1 MTSLL
6 GRVVDRPLA
15 GGRHKSP
22 LRQGAPHLDGLLV
35 AALITLEG
43 LDHLILKPKQLDGIT
58 AVYVDVVFVIWLR
71 PRTLQRRERGLSI
84 AVWVQNGFAVVLG
97 FIAGVWNFCRGLSGM
112 SLVGKVESLWRYPVK
127 SMRGEELQEAFVGFS
142 GVYGDRLFAFKSS
155 AAPKGFPYL
164 TGREQEEMLLYR
176 PRFRHPERAAKPP
189 NLSEAEGMAPGIN
202 PVFADAV
209 DLAVDVEAP
218 SGQAFGVDDPAL
230 MSLLAKRMGDGP
242 VLTLRRS
249 ERAMT
254 DCRPISLFSI
264 QTGRQLGDE
273 IGTVLD
279 KRRFRANIYL
289 DLASTG
295 GFAEDSYVGRT
306 LRIGPKV
313 VISVLERDPRCKMIT
328 IDPDTAQPN
337 PQILRTVNQ
346 THDNKAGVYGAVLVE
361 GTIRRGDV
369 IDLA

>member
-1 MTSLL
+1 
-6 GRVVDRPLA
+6 
-15 GGRHKSP
+15 
-22 LRQGAPHLDGLLV
+22 
-35 AALITLEG
+35 
-43 LDHLILKPKQLDGIT
+43 
-58 AVYVDVVFVIWLR
+58 
-71 PRTLQRRERGLSI
+71 
-84 AVWVQNGFAVVLG
+84 
-97 FIAGVWNFCRGLSGM
+97 M

-254 DCRPISLFSI
+254 DCRPISLFSV

-279 KRRFRANIYL
+279 KRRFRANIYM

-328 IDPDTAQPN
+328 IDPDAAQAN
-337 PQILRTVNQ
+337 AQLLRTVNQ
-346 THDNKAGVYGAVLVE
+346 AHDNKAGVYGAVLVE